1 MANTPFSKRST
12 DMRGD
17 HMSLEEKVV
26 RNFKLTPS
34 ENAQLKKDAY
44 AHGMNVSE
52 YIRYLIE
59 KERQKE
65 SAQ

>member
-1 MANTPFSKRST
+1 
-12 DMRGD
+12 MRGD
-17 HMSLEEKVV
+17 QMSLEEKVV

-34 ENAQLKKDAY
+34 ENMQLKKDAY

-59 KERQKE
+59 KERKKE
-65 SAQ
+65 SAR

>member
-1 MANTPFSKRST
+1 MVI
-12 DMRGD
+12 G
-17 HMSLEEKVV
+17 MSLEEKVV

-65 SAQ
+65 SAR

>member
-1 MANTPFSKRST
+1 
-12 DMRGD
+12 
-17 HMSLEEKVV
+17 MSLEEKVV
-26 RNFKLTPS
+26 RNFKLTQS
-34 ENAQLKKDAY
+34 ENMQLKKDAY

-65 SAQ
+65 SAR

>member
-1 MANTPFSKRST
+1 MENTPFSKRST
-12 DMRGD
+12 NMRGD
-17 HMSLEEKVV
+17 QMSLEEKVV

-34 ENAQLKKDAY
+34 ENIQLKKDAY